1 MALKVFDLAC
11 EHEHVFEG
19 WFRSHEDY
27 EQQLKSGWLLCPV
40 CNSKEIH
47 KKLSAPRL
55 NLRHGVNQGTA
66 VAPPQGMTDTVAST
80 EGQLGTGSLQSLQG
94 ELLQKIKQVIKNT
107 DDVGDNFASE
117 ARKIHEGEVP
127 ERAIRGS
134 ATPEEYESLR
144 EDGISVLAIPEFL
157 DEDKLN

>member
-19 WFRSHEDY
+19 WFRSHDDY
-27 EQQLKSGWLLCPV
+27 EQQLKSGWLLCPI
-40 CNSKEIH
+40 CNSKTIY

-66 VAPPQGMTDTVAST
+66 AAAQQGMTDAST
-80 EGQLGTGSLQSLQG
+80 EGQFDVGSLQSLQA

-144 EDGISVLAIPEFL
+144 EDGIRVLAIPEFL
-157 DEDKLN
+157 DEEKLN

>member
-19 WFRSHEDY
+19 WFRSHDDY

-40 CNSKEIH
+40 CNSNEIH

-55 NLRHGVNQGTA
+55 NLRHGVNQST
-66 VAPPQGMTDTVAST
+66 VLSQMNTNETDAPVDH
-80 EGQLGTGSLQSLQG
+80 QLEPNSLHRLQA
-94 ELLQKIKQVIKNT
+94 ELLRKIKQVIKNT
-107 DDVGDNFASE
+107 DDVGGDFALE

-134 ATPEEYESLR
+134 ATPEEYEALR
-144 EDGISVLAIPEFL
+144 EDGISVLAIPDFL